1 MDSHTLIQA
10 LIYLGS
16 AALIVPIAVRL
27 GLGSVLG
34 YLIAGCIIGPW
45 GLRLVTDAESILH
58 FAEIGVVLMLFI
70 IGLELDPQRLW
81 KLRAAVFGGGALQM
95 VICGGLLGLFCMLLG
110 LRWQVAELIG
120 MTLALSST
128 AIAMQAMNE
137 RNLMMTQ
144 MGRSAFAVLL
154 FQDIA
159 AIPLVAMIPLLA
171 ASSAST
177 TMGAF
182 ALSALKVAGALVLVV
197 LLALAVGGA
206 LLFAHNEISGNGR
219 PGTEVTVSIP
229 QGSGVSVIAQKLKD
243 AGVIRSAY
251 LFRWYVGQKGAAS
264 KLQYGDFTLQK
275 SACSYDAIIAVLSTY
290 AKAETVRVTVPEG
303 TTAIAIAQKM
313 EAAGLCSAED
323 FLKEANEGD
332 FSEYTFWQYVPDD
345 ADAPDRF
352 MKCEGYLFPETYEF
366 LKDDTVH
373 NYVATFYAQFDAQ
386 ITDEMYAELKKQDM
400 TLPQLITLASFVQEE
415 AGNSQDSNVAQVF
428 RNRLAADSPYPRL
441 QSNTSSYIQ
450 SDSDNNYLWNWVAPY
465 YGGWDHI
472 PENIVAAYD
481 TYSCKGLPAGPIS
494 NPGIAAI
501 RAALAPQPNEEAK
514 DAYFFVTDLKGS
526 YYYARTLSEHNANCQ
541 KAAQVNKTVNTEK

>member
-1 MDSHTLIQA
+1 MAQKHSH
-10 LIYLGS
+10 
-16 AALIVPIAVRL
+16 AAR
-27 GLGSVLG
+27 
-34 YLIAGCIIGPW
+34 
-45 GLRLVTDAESILH
+45 
-58 FAEIGVVLMLFI
+58 
-70 IGLELDPQRLW
+70 
-81 KLRAAVFGGGALQM
+81 KKGGAWKIL
-95 VICGGLLGLFCMLLG
+95 
-110 LRWQVAELIG
+110 
-120 MTLALSST
+120 
-128 AIAMQAMNE
+128 
-137 RNLMMTQ
+137 
-144 MGRSAFAVLL
+144 
-154 FQDIA
+154 
-159 AIPLVAMIPLLA
+159 
-171 ASSAST
+171 
-177 TMGAF
+177 
-182 ALSALKVAGALVLVV
+182 LVLVV
-197 LLALAVGGA
+197 LLALAAGAA
-206 LLFAHNEISGNGR
+206 LLFARSEINGR
-219 PGTEVTVSIP
+219 TTDAEPVTVSIQ
-229 QGSGVSVIAQKLKD
+229 QGSGVSAIAQKLKD

-251 LFRWYVGQKGAAS
+251 LFRWYVGQKGTAA
-264 KLQYGDFTLQK
+264 KLQYGDFALTPGTG
-275 SACSYDAIIAVLSTY
+275 YDDLIAALSTY
-290 AKAETVRVTVPEG
+290 AKAETVRVTIPEG

-400 TLPQLITLASFVQEE
+400 TLPELITLASFVQEE

-428 RNRLAADSPYPRL
+428 RNRLAEGSPYPRL

-465 YGGWDHI
+465 YGGWDNI

-494 NPGIAAI
+494 NPGLAAI
-501 RAALAPQPNEEAK
+501 QAALDPQPDEDAK
-514 DAYFFVTDLKGS
+514 DAYFFVTDLKGN

-541 KAAQVNKTVNTEK
+541 TAADVNKTVG

>member
-1 MDSHTLIQA
+1 MAQKHSH
-10 LIYLGS
+10 
-16 AALIVPIAVRL
+16 AAR
-27 GLGSVLG
+27 
-34 YLIAGCIIGPW
+34 
-45 GLRLVTDAESILH
+45 
-58 FAEIGVVLMLFI
+58 
-70 IGLELDPQRLW
+70 
-81 KLRAAVFGGGALQM
+81 KKGGAWKIL
-95 VICGGLLGLFCMLLG
+95 
-110 LRWQVAELIG
+110 
-120 MTLALSST
+120 
-128 AIAMQAMNE
+128 
-137 RNLMMTQ
+137 
-144 MGRSAFAVLL
+144 
-154 FQDIA
+154 
-159 AIPLVAMIPLLA
+159 
-171 ASSAST
+171 
-177 TMGAF
+177 
-182 ALSALKVAGALVLVV
+182 LVLVV
-197 LLALAVGGA
+197 LLVLAAGAA
-206 LLFAHNEISGNGR
+206 LLFARSEINGR
-219 PGTEVTVSIP
+219 TTDAEPVTVSIQ
-229 QGSGVSVIAQKLKD
+229 QGSGVSAIAQKLKD

-251 LFRWYVGQKGAAS
+251 LFRWYVGQKGTAA
-264 KLQYGDFTLQK
+264 KLQYGDFALTPGTG
-275 SACSYDAIIAVLSTY
+275 YDDLITALSTY
-290 AKAETVRVTVPEG
+290 AKAETVRVTIPEG

-400 TLPQLITLASFVQEE
+400 TLPELITLASFVQEE

-465 YGGWDHI
+465 YGGWDNI

-494 NPGIAAI
+494 NPGLAAI
-501 RAALAPQPNEEAK
+501 QAALDPQPDEDAK
-514 DAYFFVTDLKGS
+514 DAYFFVTDLKGN

-541 KAAQVNKTVNTEK
+541 KAAEVNKSVKN

>member
-1 MDSHTLIQA
+1 M
-10 LIYLGS
+10 
-16 AALIVPIAVRL
+16 
-27 GLGSVLG
+27 
-34 YLIAGCIIGPW
+34 
-45 GLRLVTDAESILH
+45 
-58 FAEIGVVLMLFI
+58 
-70 IGLELDPQRLW
+70 
-81 KLRAAVFGGGALQM
+81 
-95 VICGGLLGLFCMLLG
+95 
-110 LRWQVAELIG
+110 
-120 MTLALSST
+120 
-128 AIAMQAMNE
+128 
-137 RNLMMTQ
+137 
-144 MGRSAFAVLL
+144 
-154 FQDIA
+154 
-159 AIPLVAMIPLLA
+159 
-171 ASSAST
+171 
-177 TMGAF
+177 
-182 ALSALKVAGALVLVV
+182 LVV

-290 AKAETVRVTVPEG
+290 AKAERCGVTIPEG

-441 QSNTSSYIQ
+441 QSNTSSHVQ
-450 SDSDNNYLWNWVAPY
+450 SDADNNYLWNWVAPY
-465 YGGWDHI
+465 YGGWDSI
-472 PENIVAAYD
+472 PENILEAYD
-481 TYSCKGLPAGPIS
+481 TYTCTGLSAGPIS

-501 RAALAPQPNEEAK
+501 RAALAPQPDDEAK
-514 DAYFFVTDLKGS
+514 DAYFFVTDLAGH
-526 YYYARTLSEHNANCQ
+526 YYYAHTYADHQKNCDE
-541 KAAQVNKTVNTEK
+541 AAKVNKNMK